1 MAKRTHHP
9 HGQAMTEFIILL
21 AGVIVPF
28 LLLMPMIAKYQDA
41 QHQTQMASRYVAFE
55 ARTQSDNS
63 DNWRPDDVLA
73 REVQNRFFGEHGSR
87 ITSNANSPA
96 TGPWNWTDPTHK
108 SLLTNPSSAVAIRT
122 GANGLGIGT
131 ANGFAPDTD
140 AFNSEAF
147 KDGMEPRFLGL
158 KGRGLFTATVEVNLN
173 KLPAVAPGFMGSS
186 FAPFDTLNMK
196 LSARTTTLTSPW
208 TAKDPAQVI
217 RQMATREED
226 VFAWVFPSQGLT
238 LANPYTQ
245 YTTDKIDEVVRRVEA
260 AGPVG
265 GPKIGKLDF
274 WKDVAPPDRL
284 KPN

>member
-1 MAKRTHHP
+1 MTLRTRSS

-55 ARTQSDNS
+55 ARTQSDDAN
-63 DNWRPDDVLA
+63 NWRPDDVLA

-87 ITSNANSPA
+87 ITSNPSSPA
-96 TGPWNWTDPTHK
+96 TGPWNWTDPTHRA
-108 SLLTNPSSAVAIRT
+108 LLPNPSAAVAIRT
-122 GANGLGIGT
+122 GPNGQGSGT
-131 ANGFAPDTD
+131 TNGFDPSTD
-140 AFNSEAF
+140 AFASAAF
-147 KDGMEPRFLGL
+147 QGGMEPRYLGL

-173 KLPAVAPGFMGSS
+173 RLPTVGPGFMGSS
-186 FAPFDTLNMK
+186 FAPFDAMNMR

-208 TAKDPAQVI
+208 TAKDPAQVL
-217 RQMATREED
+217 RQMGTREGD

-238 LANPYTQ
+238 LTNDYPQ
-245 YTTDKIDEVVRRVEA
+245 YTTDRIVKIVSDVEA
-260 AGPVG
+260 TGKIKGPE
-265 GPKIGKLDF
+265 IGRLEF
-274 WKDVAPPDRL
+274 WQDMPAPDRL